1 VSAAD
6 PNSVAPGSV
15 PGAASGP
22 TAAANDGFLDVGTL
36 APVAARL
43 AEIAGELGL
52 SALASMIVDDTARR
66 LEHGVVR
73 VLVLGEI
80 KQGKSSLVNALLG
93 REALPVG
100 VTPTTGATVIVRA
113 SETPGMWSVA
123 EDDTREP
130 LDAAS
135 FATRAKG
142 APRGEA
148 PPTGRLELHVGAEVI
163 PVGLELVDTP
173 GINDIANWRATIS
186 RGELPSADVLI
197 LVLDATQL
205 LNRTEMAFLRD
216 ALAAVGGLGRSGA
229 RLVLAVNRVD
239 LVAPSDRP
247 LLREY
252 LTKELHALVGDAIA
266 SSDIFETEA
275 RGALREPTADR
286 HGIAEVARL
295 RALLFELAAGR
306 RDVLP
311 TRARASLVGHARLL
325 AHNAAVA
332 AHALAL
338 EQDALR
344 REIRTL
350 EREWEGH
357 ELDMTAVREAMTSA
371 RARIVSASGE
381 RIEAFR
387 SQLQASAASAIN
399 IASQRVLASHLPGA
413 LHDAMLAFAAEESTR
428 LHGELDDLTQQAI
441 HTHSEHVRRLLAFA
455 TLRLGFR
462 GPTIYLDPPSVGLEV
477 GMIAIGLVG
486 TAVMYFGNLVAGMV
500 MTVAGPLATVVL
512 RERSLRD
519 ARARAREELPL
530 ALDRAS
536 SALSEAIAR
545 TVDQHVGALDEHLVL
560 ANRAIA
566 EQLAA
571 VLRRAQAS
579 LTVDDAPSTTEVVAS
594 RRTRA
599 QLRLHGLEVELSQI
613 SAALVADDAP
623 DDDDDAAVAQ

>member
-1 VSAAD
+1 MTAPISD
-6 PNSVAPGSV
+6 PNTV
-15 PGAASGP
+15 
-22 TAAANDGFLDVGTL
+22 T
-36 APVAARL
+36 VAARSTATTDADAL
-43 AEIAGELGL
+43 VPVSARLGEIAEALGL
-52 SALASMIVDDTARR
+52 TALAQTIRTDTSRR
-66 LEHGVVR
+66 LDRGVVR

-113 SETPGMWSVA
+113 TDTPGMWSVA
-123 EDDTREP
+123 RDGAPESLEP
-130 LDAAS
+130 AA
-135 FATRAKG
+135 FVVRAKG

-148 PPTGRLELHVGAEVI
+148 PAQGHLELHVEADVL

-197 LVLDATQL
+197 LVLDSTQL

-216 ALAAVGGLGRSGA
+216 ALAAVGGLSSSGA
-229 RLVLAVNRVD
+229 RLLLAVNRID
-239 LVAPSDRP
+239 LIAEPDRP
-247 LLREY
+247 ALREY
-252 LTKELHALVGDAIA
+252 LGKELRAIAGDAIA
-266 SSDIFETEA
+266 QDDIFETEA
-275 RGALREPTADR
+275 RGALREPEADR
-286 HGIAEVARL
+286 HGVTEVLRL
-295 RALLFELAAGR
+295 RRLLFELAAR
-306 RDVLP
+306 RGDVLP
-311 TRARASLVGHARLL
+311 ARARASLAGHARLL
-325 AHNAAVA
+325 SHNAGVA

-350 EREWEGH
+350 EREWEEH
-357 ELDMTAVREAMTSA
+357 ELDMTDVRAAMATTQA
-371 RARIVSASGE
+371 RVIAASGD

-387 SQLQASAASAIN
+387 SQLLASASSAIGV
-399 IASQRVLASHLPGA
+399 ASQRVLASHLPGA

-441 HTHSEHVRRLLAFA
+441 HTHSERVRRLLAFA

-462 GPTIYLDPPSVGLEV
+462 GPTIYLDPPSVVLEL

-519 ARARAREELPL
+519 ARMRARAELPAAL
-530 ALDRAS
+530 ARAS
-536 SALSEAIAR
+536 AALHEAIGR
-545 TVDQHVGALDEHLVL
+545 TVDQHVAALDEHLVL

-571 VLRRAQAS
+571 VLRQAQAT
-579 LTVDDAPSTTEVVAS
+579 LTVDDAPSTAEVIAS

-599 QLRLHGLEVELSQI
+599 QLQLRALEVEL
-613 SAALVADDAP
+613 AELEVRLRGDEHDDTP
-623 DDDDDAAVAQ
+623 